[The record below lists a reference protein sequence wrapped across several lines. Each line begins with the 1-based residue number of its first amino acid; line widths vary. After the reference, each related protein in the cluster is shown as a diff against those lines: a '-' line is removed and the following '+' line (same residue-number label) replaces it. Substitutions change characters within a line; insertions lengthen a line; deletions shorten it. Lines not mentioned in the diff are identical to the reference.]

1 VDTRARSGGFEQFA
15 LALLRVMAGLMF
27 MEHGLQKIFG
37 MLGGYEKV
45 AGATAPFLSQD
56 WIGGNLETFGG
67 ALLVLGLLTRPVG
80 FLLSGYMAVAYFMVH
95 APNGFFPL
103 LNNGEKAA
111 LYSFVYFY
119 FFAAGGGRYS
129 LDALLA
135 RRRERKRD
143 AAVAPTIEV
152 RERAVR

>member
-1 VDTRARSGGFEQFA
+1 VENRAHNGGFDQVA

-27 MEHGLQKIFG
+27 IEHGVQKLFG

-45 AGATAPFLSQD
+45 AGATAPFLSLD
-56 WIGGNLETFGG
+56 WVGGNLETFGG
-67 ALLVLGLLTRPVG
+67 LLLVLGLFTRPVA

-95 APNGFFPL
+95 APNGFYPL

-111 LYSFVYFY
+111 LYSFVFFY

-135 RRRERKRD
+135 GRRRRVV
-143 AAVAPTIEV
+143 AAEPVEV
-152 RERAVR
+152 RRQAVR